1 MHIKIWGIRW
11 LVPLAAIMI
20 VVASCESTP
29 EDASVTSS
37 EGDIAIVTASD
48 GTLESSE
55 GSSDILETEP
65 IDMVS
70 QQDTIAD
77 DDPSIPVP
85 GTQEDLVQNVGD
97 RVFFDTDSSVL
108 TPEGRRTLE
117 RQAEWLML
125 FPEINV
131 TLEGHCDERGTRE
144 YNLALG
150 ERRATAVRDYLITFG
165 IEASRMRTTS
175 YGKERPYQ
183 LGHDKNAWDA
193 NRRSVTVVN

>member
-1 MHIKIWGIRW
+1 M
-11 LVPLAAIMI
+11 IM
-20 VVASCESTP
+20 VASCESTP